1 MVNPHTQ
8 LTPSQP
14 AYDAVLRIPDSHGRE
29 SPTTSSGKRGVGI
42 VEIARMA
49 GVSNITVS
57 RVLRNPNVVSE
68 KTREK
73 VRAIIRRTGYVSHPY
88 ARALRVGHSSLVL
101 AFVSSM
107 ISPQYSVAMQH
118 CSDLLEAHDYQ
129 LLTGLT
135 SYSYPKETA
144 GISTLRA
151 IRPAAV
157 LFTGVIELERN
168 RQALRDLGVPILE
181 SWAYPRDPI
190 DMLMGFSNY
199 DCGRLAATY
208 IYERGC
214 RRVLFIGRQGGRGK
228 LRQKGFLDTA
238 TACGMTVIDSIL
250 LEPQNLYN
258 GRAVYQRIKPGLQPQ
273 DGIFCANDVLS
284 LSLFEEIKN
293 DSRRGRPRPTLVGFG
308 DIPHMTQAALELPVV
323 GMDSALLGTKMA
335 HMILARLQGN
345 TAESWIDYVPVQIHE
360 PS

>member
-1 MVNPHTQ
+1 MVRPHT
-8 LTPSQP
+8 PPANPPQP
-14 AYDAVLRIPDSHGRE
+14 AYDAVLRIPDSDNRTAAAPGN
-29 SPTTSSGKRGVGI
+29 PGVGI
-42 VEIARMA
+42 VDIARMA
-49 GVSNITVS
+49 GVSSITVS
-57 RVLRNPNVVSE
+57 RVLHNPGIVSE

-73 VRAIIRRTGYVSHPY
+73 VLAIIRRTGYVSHPY

-157 LFTGVIELERN
+157 LFTGVIELERS
-168 RQALRDLGVPILE
+168 RRALRNLGIPILE

-190 DMLMGFSNY
+190 DMLMGFSND

-208 IYERGC
+208 LHQQGC

-238 TACGMTVIDSIL
+238 AACGMTIADSIL
-250 LEPQNLYN
+250 LEPQSLYN
-258 GRAVYQRIKPGLQPQ
+258 GRAVYQRIEPGLRPH

-284 LSLFEEIKN
+284 LSLFEEIRSDTRHGKA
-293 DSRRGRPRPTLVGFG
+293 RPTLVGFG
-308 DIPHMTQAALELPVV
+308 DIPHMTQAAPELPVV

-335 HMILARLQGN
+335 QMILARLQGDKN
-345 TAESWIDYVPVQIHE
+345 QSRIDYVPVQIHE